1 MIDLGA
7 VAKQLIA
14 DEGFRAVVYD
24 DATGHP
30 LGILPS
36 GGRATVGYGFELSV
50 DGLTVA
56 ESLLILH
63 SRIQARSKEL
73 EMRFPWFKELDSVRQ
88 GVLTQ
93 MAFNMGL
100 PRLLKFVKMFAAL
113 QAKNYELAAAEIL
126 DSDAA
131 RQLPSRYLRLSN
143 SMRMGAHA

>member
-50 DGLTVA
+50 DGLSVA

-73 EMRFPWFKELDSVRQ
+73 DMRFPWFKELDGVRQ
-88 GVLTQ
+88 GVLVQ
-93 MAFNMGL
+93 MAYNMGVGG
-100 PRLLKFVKMFAAL
+100 LLGFHKMLAAL
-113 QAKNYELAAAEIL
+113 KGMDYATAADEMLNSQWAKDVGSRAQRLARE
-126 DSDAA
+126 
-131 RQLPSRYLRLSN
+131 
-143 SMRMGAHA
+143 MREGKR